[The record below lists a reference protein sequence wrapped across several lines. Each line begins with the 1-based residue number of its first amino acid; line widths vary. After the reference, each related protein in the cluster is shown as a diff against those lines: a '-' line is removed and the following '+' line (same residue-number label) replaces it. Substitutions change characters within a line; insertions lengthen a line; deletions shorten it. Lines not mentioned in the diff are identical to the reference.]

1 MRGVEQIPWLYD
13 ALAALAER
21 GEIGRWRR
29 WLTAGAHGRTLDV
42 GTGTGRNLPLFP
54 AGTFVVAVDPS
65 LLALRRARR
74 RAPRV
79 AVIAASAA
87 ALPFR
92 DGVFDAIT
100 SSLAFCT
107 VPDPARGL
115 AEVRR
120 VLRPSGDLRML
131 EHVRSLV
138 PWRARCQ
145 DLIQPVWTRV
155 MGGCHP
161 NRETERTVEAAGFR
175 IDPAERRARGGLR
188 RFSAR
193 VEADSRV

>member
-79 AVIAASAA
+79 AVIAASAE

-92 DGVFDAIT
+92 DGVFDTIA
-100 SSLAFCT
+100 SSLAFSVDDT
-107 VPDPARGL
+107 DGYMVSTQPASWTAVFGFYTPTMRK
-115 AEVRR
+115 A
-120 VLRPSGDLRML
+120 
-131 EHVRSLV
+131 
-138 PWRARCQ
+138 
-145 DLIQPVWTRV
+145 DLIPGQVRLL
-155 MGGCHP
+155 GSLL
-161 NRETERTVEAAGFR
+161 AKAG
-175 IDPAERRARGGLR
+175 E
-188 RFSAR
+188 SKVAR
-193 VEADSRV
+193 VILATDRDGTYEPRATPRSGASPKP

>member
-21 GEIGRWRR
+21 GDIGRWRR
-29 WLTAGAHGRTLDV
+29 WLTAGAQGRTLDV

-65 LLALRRARR
+65 LSALRRARR
-74 RAPRV
+74 RAPGA
-79 AVIAASAA
+79 AVTAASVE

-92 DGVFDAIT
+92 DGVFDTIA
-100 SSLAFCT
+100 SSLAFCS
-107 VPDPARGL
+107 VADPARGL

-120 VLRPSGDLRML
+120 VLRPSGHLRML
-131 EHVRSLV
+131 EHVRSVV

-145 DLIQPVWTRV
+145 DFVQPAWTRI

-161 NRETERTVEAAGFR
+161 NRETERAVEAAGFR
-175 IDPAERRARGGLR
+175 IDAAERRACGGLR
-188 RFSAR
+188 RFSAQ
-193 VEADSRV
+193 VADSMA